1 MLITFEG
8 GEGCGKSTQIKL
20 FEKYLKEN
28 NIDYILSRE
37 PGGTPLCEK
46 IRTLLLENKE
56 DMNAKTEF
64 LLFSSARAEH
74 VEKVVKPNLE
84 AGKVVVLDRY
94 YHSSYAYQGY
104 AGGQNL
110 NELKA
115 ITEFAI
121 SFCVPDLVILLDINY
136 EDGFAR
142 KSMDEKLKK
151 LDRIESK
158 GKAYHDAVRKGYLK
172 LAQEEKDRFV
182 VIDATKSVEE
192 LSKRI
197 IEEFE
202 KRFIHRMHIKEEYLK
217 KIKSGEKNYEVRLYD
232 EKRKRIKRGDM
243 IVFQNGESEVKRY
256 VDNLFTF
263 STFEEM
269 LDSVP
274 AKNLGFSSKEEALDV
289 YKSLYPKKGDLKV
302 LAIKLKNEKNQEKT
316 KKIKT

>member
-1 MLITFEG
+1 MLVTFEG

-20 FEKYLKEN
+20 FERYLKEK

-46 IRTLLLENKE
+46 IRKLLLENKE
-56 DMNAKTEF
+56 DMSAKTEF

-74 VEKVVKPNLE
+74 VEKVVKPNLN

-104 AGGQNL
+104 AGKQNL

-121 SFCVPDLVILLDINY
+121 SNCKPDLVFLLDISY
-136 EDGFAR
+136 KDGFER
-142 KSMDEKLKK
+142 KSMDENLKN

-158 GKAYHDAVRKGYLK
+158 GKAYHDAVREGYLK
-172 LAQEEKDRFV
+172 LAREEKERFV

-192 LSKRI
+192 ISKTI
-197 IEEFE
+197 IQEFE
-202 KRFIHRMHIKEEYLK
+202 KRFIHKMNIMEEYFN
-217 KIKSGEKNYEVRLYD
+217 KISSGEKTYEIRLYD
-232 EKRKRIKRGDM
+232 EKRKNIKRGDM
-243 IVFQNGESEVKRY
+243 IIFQCDKREIRVY
-256 VDNLFTF
+256 VDNLLIF

-269 LDSVP
+269 LNFLP
-274 AKNLGFSSKEEALDV
+274 CKKLGFSTKARALKV
-289 YKSLYPKKGDLKV
+289 YNQIYQNKKALKV
-302 LAIKLKNEKNQEKT
+302 LAIKLRK
-316 KKIKT
+316 